1 MAAVEQKKSYF
12 VFSCDNEI
20 INNDNQPIIK
30 VKKPVSEAQKE
41 AQKRYYLK
49 IKSNPDYMERSRISS
64 KKHYDSHKEEVLGR
78 IRKYQKDKLEQEIIE
93 KYYELQQEK
102 ELDLH
107 TGDITQTEYNKLV
120 EKMHSKLAHLHLVS

>member
-1 MAAVEQKKSYF
+1 ME
-12 VFSCDNEI
+12 NETEN

-78 IRKYQKDKLEQEIIE
+78 IRRYQKNKLEQEMVE
-93 KYYELQQEK
+93 KLHELQQER
-102 ELDLH
+102 ELKLH
-107 TGDITQTEYNKLV
+107 TGDITQAEYNDLV
-120 EKMHSKLAHLHLVS
+120 EKMHTLLATLHMDS

>member
-1 MAAVEQKKSYF
+1 MENKT
-12 VFSCDNEI
+12 EI
-20 INNDNQPIIK
+20 INNDSQPIIK

-49 IKSNPDYMERSRISS
+49 IKSNPDYMERSRIMISS

-78 IRKYQKDKLEQEIIE
+78 IRRYQKNKLEQEMVE
-93 KYYELQQEK
+93 KLHELQQER

-107 TGDITQTEYNKLV
+107 TGDITQAEYNKLV
-120 EKMHSKLAHLHLVS
+120 EKMNDKLAHLHLVS